1 MAEICSE
8 LDLIATEELGC
19 AVAEIAN
26 DGHFRSDALSL
37 HKLANSI
44 DDAVLTTY

>member
-19 AVAEIAN
+19 AVAELAN
-26 DGHFRSDALSL
+26 D
-37 HKLANSI
+37 NSK
-44 DDAVLTTY
+44 